1 MAKYVII
8 GNSTAAIG
16 CVEGI
21 RSKDKDG
28 EIVLIASENHH
39 TYARPLISYL
49 LQGKTDEERMKY
61 RPDSFYEENHVTAKL
76 GETVTKLDPEKK
88 TVTLKSGEEIPY
100 EKLLVATG
108 STPFVPP
115 MEGLDTVPEKFTFM
129 SLDDAHALE
138 SVLTKDSRVLIIGAG
153 LIGLKCAEG
162 IKERVKSITVVD
174 LADRVLPSILD
185 ETGSAIVKDFLEKQG
200 IEFHLGDTAA
210 KFAGTTATLK
220 SGLTVDFDV
229 LVIAVGV
236 RPNTSLVKDA
246 GGEVRRGIAADDT
259 GKTTL
264 PDVYAAG
271 DCAESFDISAGVNRV
286 LALLPN
292 AYMQGN
298 TAGINMAGGKASP
311 PRNIIERTI
320 EYRIIF
326 LRRVSPALA
335 VLGSAADGP
344 NAYMQGNTAGINM
357 AGGKASFD
365 RAIPMNAI
373 GFMGLHIITAGTYD
387 GEIYVR
393 RDGENYKILFYK
405 EDVLK
410 GYILIGD
417 VARAGIYT
425 ALIRNRTPL
434 SSIDFKLICEK
445 PQLMA
450 FTARTRR
457 DLLSKQQ

>member
-1 MAKYVII
+1 M
-8 GNSTAAIG
+8 
-16 CVEGI
+16 
-21 RSKDKDG
+21 
-28 EIVLIASENHH
+28 
-39 TYARPLISYL
+39 
-49 LQGKTDEERMKY
+49 
-61 RPDSFYEENHVTAKL
+61 
-76 GETVTKLDPEKK
+76 
-88 TVTLKSGEEIPY
+88 
-100 EKLLVATG
+100 
-108 STPFVPP
+108 
-115 MEGLDTVPEKFTFM
+115 
-129 SLDDAHALE
+129 
-138 SVLTKDSRVLIIGAG
+138 
-153 LIGLKCAEG
+153 
-162 IKERVKSITVVD
+162 
-174 LADRVLPSILD
+174 
-185 ETGSAIVKDFLEKQG
+185 
-200 IEFHLGDTAA
+200 
-210 KFAGTTATLK
+210 
-220 SGLTVDFDV
+220 

-298 TAGINMAGGKASP
+298 TAGINMAGGKAS
-311 PRNIIERTI
+311 
-320 EYRIIF
+320 
-326 LRRVSPALA
+326 
-335 VLGSAADGP
+335 
-344 NAYMQGNTAGINM
+344 
-357 AGGKASFD
+357 FD

-387 GEIYVR
+387 GETYVH
-393 RDGENYKILFYK
+393 RDGESYKILFYK
-405 EDVLK
+405 DDVLK

>member
-21 RSKDKDG
+21 RSKDIDG

-138 SVLTKDSRVLIIGAG
+138 SVLTKVSRVLIIGAG

-259 GKTTL
+259 GRTTL

-271 DCAESFDISAGVNRV
+271 D
-286 LALLPN
+286 
-292 AYMQGN
+292 
-298 TAGINMAGGKASP
+298 
-311 PRNIIERTI
+311 
-320 EYRIIF
+320 
-326 LRRVSPALA
+326 
-335 VLGSAADGP
+335 
-344 NAYMQGNTAGINM
+344 NM

-387 GEIYVR
+387 GETYVH

-405 EDVLK
+405 DDVLK

>member
-61 RPDSFYEENHVTAKL
+61 RPNSFYEENHVTAKL

-200 IEFHLGDTAA
+200 IMQLGSH
-210 KFAGTTATLK
+210 F
-220 SGLTVDFDV
+220 
-229 LVIAVGV
+229 
-236 RPNTSLVKDA
+236 
-246 GGEVRRGIAADDT
+246 T
-259 GKTTL
+259 GKLFVIKRYVVLGIRKARHQGTRAFTL
-264 PDVYAAG
+264 VGGLAIGCRIREFFIIENPIGVQ
-271 DCAESFDISAGVNRV
+271 SFDFTLQSVEIQIFNGSVQVKSAGRTY
-286 LALLPN
+286 LE
-292 AYMQGN
+292 
-298 TAGINMAGGKASP
+298 IASC
-311 PRNIIERTI
+311 
-320 EYRIIF
+320 
-326 LRRVSPALA
+326 
-335 VLGSAADGP
+335 
-344 NAYMQGNTAGINM
+344 
-357 AGGKASFD
+357 
-365 RAIPMNAI
+365 
-373 GFMGLHIITAGTYD
+373 
-387 GEIYVR
+387 
-393 RDGENYKILFYK
+393 
-405 EDVLK
+405 
-410 GYILIGD
+410 
-417 VARAGIYT
+417 
-425 ALIRNRTPL
+425 L
-434 SSIDFKLICEK
+434 SVI
-445 PQLMA
+445 
-450 FTARTRR
+450 
-457 DLLSKQQ
+457 

>member
-138 SVLTKDSRVLIIGAG
+138 NVLTKDSRVLIIGAG

-271 DCAESFDISAGVNRV
+271 DCAESFDISAG
-286 LALLPN
+286 
-292 AYMQGN
+292 
-298 TAGINMAGGKASP
+298 
-311 PRNIIERTI
+311 
-320 EYRIIF
+320 
-326 LRRVSPALA
+326 
-335 VLGSAADGP
+335 
-344 NAYMQGNTAGINM
+344 INM

-387 GEIYVR
+387 GETYVH

>member
-61 RPDSFYEENHVTAKL
+61 RPNSFYEENHVTAKL

-200 IEFHLGDTAA
+200 IEFHLGVPPQSLRA
-210 KFAGTTATLK
+210 
-220 SGLTVDFDV
+220 
-229 LVIAVGV
+229 
-236 RPNTSLVKDA
+236 RPPHSK
-246 GGEVRRGIAADDT
+246 
-259 GKTTL
+259 
-264 PDVYAAG
+264 
-271 DCAESFDISAGVNRV
+271 
-286 LALLPN
+286 
-292 AYMQGN
+292 
-298 TAGINMAGGKASP
+298 
-311 PRNIIERTI
+311 
-320 EYRIIF
+320 
-326 LRRVSPALA
+326 A
-335 VLGSAADGP
+335 VLRSILTCSSLRSACARILRSSK
-344 NAYMQGNTAGINM
+344 MQAARCAAALQQM
-357 AGGKASFD
+357 
-365 RAIPMNAI
+365 IPAKQHCPMSMLQA
-373 GFMGLHIITAGTYD
+373 
-387 GEIYVR
+387 
-393 RDGENYKILFYK
+393 
-405 EDVLK
+405 
-410 GYILIGD
+410 
-417 VARAGIYT
+417 
-425 ALIRNRTPL
+425 
-434 SSIDFKLICEK
+434 
-445 PQLMA
+445 
-450 FTARTRR
+450 TARRA
-457 DLLSKQQ
+457 SIFPPA

>member
-76 GETVTKLDPEKK
+76 GETVTKLDTEKK

-129 SLDDAHALE
+129 SLDDAHTLE

-210 KFAGTTATLK
+210 SLRA
-220 SGLTVDFDV
+220 
-229 LVIAVGV
+229 
-236 RPNTSLVKDA
+236 RPPHSKAALRSILMCSSLRSACARILRSSKMQ
-246 GGEVRRGIAADDT
+246 AARC
-259 GKTTL
+259 
-264 PDVYAAG
+264 AA
-271 DCAESFDISAGVNRV
+271 A
-286 LALLPN
+286 
-292 AYMQGN
+292 
-298 TAGINMAGGKASP
+298 
-311 PRNIIERTI
+311 
-320 EYRIIF
+320 
-326 LRRVSPALA
+326 LRRMIPAK
-335 VLGSAADGP
+335 
-344 NAYMQGNTAGINM
+344 QHC
-357 AGGKASFD
+357 
-365 RAIPMNAI
+365 PMS
-373 GFMGLHIITAGTYD
+373 
-387 GEIYVR
+387 
-393 RDGENYKILFYK
+393 
-405 EDVLK
+405 
-410 GYILIGD
+410 
-417 VARAGIYT
+417 
-425 ALIRNRTPL
+425 TP
-434 SSIDFKLICEK
+434 
-445 PQLMA
+445 QA
-450 FTARTRR
+450 TARRA
-457 DLLSKQQ
+457 SIFPPA

>member
-1 MAKYVII
+1 M
-8 GNSTAAIG
+8 
-16 CVEGI
+16 
-21 RSKDKDG
+21 
-28 EIVLIASENHH
+28 
-39 TYARPLISYL
+39 
-49 LQGKTDEERMKY
+49 
-61 RPDSFYEENHVTAKL
+61 
-76 GETVTKLDPEKK
+76 
-88 TVTLKSGEEIPY
+88 
-100 EKLLVATG
+100 
-108 STPFVPP
+108 
-115 MEGLDTVPEKFTFM
+115 
-129 SLDDAHALE
+129 
-138 SVLTKDSRVLIIGAG
+138 
-153 LIGLKCAEG
+153 
-162 IKERVKSITVVD
+162 
-174 LADRVLPSILD
+174 
-185 ETGSAIVKDFLEKQG
+185 
-200 IEFHLGDTAA
+200 
-210 KFAGTTATLK
+210 
-220 SGLTVDFDV
+220 

-298 TAGINMAGGKASP
+298 TAGINMAGGKAS
-311 PRNIIERTI
+311 
-320 EYRIIF
+320 
-326 LRRVSPALA
+326 
-335 VLGSAADGP
+335 
-344 NAYMQGNTAGINM
+344 
-357 AGGKASFD
+357 FD

-387 GEIYVR
+387 GETYVR
-393 RDGENYKILFYK
+393 CDGENYKILFYK
-405 EDVLK
+405 DDVLK

>member
-61 RPDSFYEENHVTAKL
+61 RPDSFYEENHITAKL

-200 IEFHLGDTAA
+200 IEFHLGDTAT

-246 GGEVRRGIAADDT
+246 GGHI
-259 GKTTL
+259 
-264 PDVYAAG
+264 
-271 DCAESFDISAGVNRV
+271 
-286 LALLPN
+286 
-292 AYMQGN
+292 Q
-298 TAGINMAGGKASP
+298 
-311 PRNIIERTI
+311 
-320 EYRIIF
+320 
-326 LRRVSPALA
+326 A
-335 VLGSAADGP
+335 VLGGHLA
-344 NAYMQGNTAGINM
+344 
-357 AGGKASFD
+357 
-365 RAIPMNAI
+365 
-373 GFMGLHIITAGTYD
+373 
-387 GEIYVR
+387 
-393 RDGENYKILFYK
+393 
-405 EDVLK
+405 
-410 GYILIGD
+410 
-417 VARAGIYT
+417 
-425 ALIRNRTPL
+425 
-434 SSIDFKLICEK
+434 
-445 PQLMA
+445 
-450 FTARTRR
+450 
-457 DLLSKQQ
+457 

>member
-298 TAGINMAGGKASP
+298 TAGINMAGGKAS
-311 PRNIIERTI
+311 
-320 EYRIIF
+320 
-326 LRRVSPALA
+326 
-335 VLGSAADGP
+335 
-344 NAYMQGNTAGINM
+344 
-357 AGGKASFD
+357 FD
-365 RAIPMNAI
+365 QAIPMNAI

-387 GEIYVR
+387 GETYVH

-405 EDVLK
+405 DDVLK

-450 FTARTRR
+450 FAARTRR

>member
-200 IEFHLGDTAA
+200 IEFHLGDTAT

-271 DCAESFDISAGVNRV
+271 DCTESYDITAQTSRI

-292 AYMQGN
+292 AQFQGAC
-298 TAGINMAGGKASP
+298 AGTNMAGGEAHFT
-311 PRNIIERTI
+311 N
-320 EYRIIF
+320 
-326 LRRVSPALA
+326 A
-335 VLGSAADGP
+335 V
-344 NAYMQGNTAGINM
+344 
-357 AGGKASFD
+357 
-365 RAIPMNAI
+365 PMNAI
-373 GFMGLHIITAGTYD
+373 GFFGSHILTAGSYFGDTYVEKSGD
-387 GEIYVR
+387 T
-393 RDGENYKILFYK
+393 YKKLFYSDNK
-405 EDVLK
+405 LN
-410 GYILIGD
+410 GFIL
-417 VARAGIYT
+417 VNRPERAGIYT
-425 ALIRNRTPL
+425 SLLRNATPL
-434 SSIDFKLICEK
+434 DEVAFESLKKE
-445 PQLMA
+445 PALMA
-450 FTARTRR
+450 FSAQYRAEKLSRR
-457 DLLSKQQ
+457 V

>member
-153 LIGLKCAEG
+153 PAG
-162 IKERVKSITVVD
+162 I
-174 LADRVLPSILD
+174 
-185 ETGSAIVKDFLEKQG
+185 F
-200 IEFHLGDTAA
+200 TAMEM
-210 KFAGTTATLK
+210 L
-220 SGLTVDFDV
+220 
-229 LVIAVGV
+229 
-236 RPNTSLVKDA
+236 
-246 GGEVRRGIAADDT
+246 RRG
-259 GKTTL
+259 
-264 PDVYAAG
+264 
-271 DCAESFDISAGVNRV
+271 SRSA
-286 LALLPN
+286 
-292 AYMQGN
+292 
-298 TAGINMAGGKASP
+298 
-311 PRNIIERTI
+311 
-320 EYRIIF
+320 
-326 LRRVSPALA
+326 
-335 VLGSAADGP
+335 
-344 NAYMQGNTAGINM
+344 
-357 AGGKASFD
+357 
-365 RAIPMNAI
+365 
-373 GFMGLHIITAGTYD
+373 
-387 GEIYVR
+387 
-393 RDGENYKILFYK
+393 
-405 EDVLK
+405 
-410 GYILIGD
+410 
-417 VARAGIYT
+417 
-425 ALIRNRTPL
+425 
-434 SSIDFKLICEK
+434 
-445 PQLMA
+445 
-450 FTARTRR
+450 
-457 DLLSKQQ
+457 

>member
-298 TAGINMAGGKASP
+298 TAGINMAGGKAS
-311 PRNIIERTI
+311 
-320 EYRIIF
+320 
-326 LRRVSPALA
+326 
-335 VLGSAADGP
+335 
-344 NAYMQGNTAGINM
+344 
-357 AGGKASFD
+357 FD

-387 GEIYVR
+387 GETYVR
-393 RDGENYKILFYK
+393 CDGENYKILFYK
-405 EDVLK
+405 
-410 GYILIGD
+410 
-417 VARAGIYT
+417 R
-425 ALIRNRTPL
+425 
-434 SSIDFKLICEK
+434 
-445 PQLMA
+445 
-450 FTARTRR
+450 
-457 DLLSKQQ
+457 

>member
-88 TVTLKSGEEIPY
+88 NVTLKSGEEIPY

-115 MEGLDTVPEKFTFM
+115 MEGLDTDPEKFTFM

-210 KFAGTTATLK
+210 KFAGTTATLR

-298 TAGINMAGGKASP
+298 TAGINMAGGRADYTQGIALNASGVFGLHMV
-311 PRNIIERTI
+311 T
-320 EYRIIF
+320 
-326 LRRVSPALA
+326 A
-335 VLGSAADGP
+335 GSYEGESFTVQRDGSYKRLVTADG
-344 NAYMQGNTAGINM
+344 
-357 AGGKASFD
+357 
-365 RAIPMNAI
+365 
-373 GFMGLHIITAGTYD
+373 
-387 GEIYVR
+387 
-393 RDGENYKILFYK
+393 
-405 EDVLK
+405 VLK
-410 GYILIGD
+410 GVIMVGD
-417 VARAGIYT
+417 VSRAGIYT
-425 ALIRNRTPL
+425 DLIRKKKPL
-434 SSIDFKLICEK
+434 SEIDFDLIRES

-450 FTARTRR
+450 FSQKDRR
-457 DLLSKQQ
+457 VQLGGEV